1 MALWDTVKKG
11 AEEGFEALKES
22 MAVFVAEAGK
32 QGKIIK
38 KRVELSS
45 VQSNVRK
52 TFIRLGSLT
61 YDLHGRRDP
70 QILDNT
76 EVKEL
81 IEQIDVYKARVRAI
95 ELEIEAMKREEGS
108 KTPPEATDQESPPQ
122 SQN

>member
-32 QGKIIK
+32 QGRIIK

-45 VQSNVRK
+45 VQNNVRR

-61 YDLHGRRDP
+61 YDLHNRTEPRV
-70 QILDNT
+70 LDDE
-76 EVKEL
+76 EVKSL
-81 IEQIDVYKARVRAI
+81 IAQIDAYKARVREI
-95 ELEIEAMKREEGS
+95 ELEIEAMKNEEGS
-108 KTPPEATDQESPPQ
+108 KTPPEGTGKETPPQ
-122 SQN
+122 TQN